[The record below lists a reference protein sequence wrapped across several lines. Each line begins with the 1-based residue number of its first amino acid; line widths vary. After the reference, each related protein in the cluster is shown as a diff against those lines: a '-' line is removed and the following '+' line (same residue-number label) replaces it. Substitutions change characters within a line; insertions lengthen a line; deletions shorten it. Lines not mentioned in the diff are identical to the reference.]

1 MLAERE
7 MCIAA
12 GAEAGGIVS
21 VGEDAQGFVGLAG
34 VEQQPRETLLHHA
47 GQLGIRL
54 GGPNDYFGQRVEKP
68 WIGDATRDISVDDI
82 SRTIRLMWVSSTL
95 ALALFMAVRYWLV
108 GAA

>member
-1 MLAERE
+1 MAHA
-7 MCIAA
+7 IAGCGAIVAQCGFGAAQRCGKRRRGAVA
-12 GAEAGGIVS
+12 GA
-21 VGEDAQGFVGLAG
+21 
-34 VEQQPRETLLHHA
+34 
-47 GQLGIRL
+47 LGIRL

-68 WIGDATRDISVDDI
+68 WIGEATRDISVDDI

>member
-1 MLAERE
+1 
-7 MCIAA
+7 
-12 GAEAGGIVS
+12 
-21 VGEDAQGFVGLAG
+21 
-34 VEQQPRETLLHHA
+34 
-47 GQLGIRL
+47 
-54 GGPNDYFGQRVEKP
+54 VEKP